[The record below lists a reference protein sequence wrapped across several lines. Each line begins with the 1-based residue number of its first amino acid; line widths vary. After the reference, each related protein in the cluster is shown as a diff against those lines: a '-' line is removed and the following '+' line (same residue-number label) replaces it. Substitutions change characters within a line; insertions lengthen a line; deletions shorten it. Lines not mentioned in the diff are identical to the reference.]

1 MSPDSPLDQ
10 TACDREPIHI
20 PGSIQPHGMLLIA
33 ELQSGLIVGGA
44 GQLEAYFGEVWHGQN
59 LDDLL
64 QFDALALAAEAPRA
78 DEIILGK
85 LIIGEET
92 FDLLG
97 HILNE
102 YLLVEIEPALHS
114 FVTPEQSL
122 SGLEAVAYQFEAAP
136 DIRTL
141 FQKAVLAFRKLTG
154 FDRVMIYQF
163 LEDASG
169 VVVAEDGN
177 DNYPSFLNHHFPA
190 SDIPKQA
197 RSLYLRNRVRVI
209 PDSSYVPAPLR
220 WYGEEPQQPLD
231 LSDVALRSVSPIHLQ
246 YLQNMGVG
254 ASASVSIIKDG
265 VLWGLIACHNVAPH
279 AMPFATRASARA
291 LAASLARQM
300 KSKDE
305 AENARERLRLR
316 SHEDRLVEA
325 LLINA
330 PLEERL
336 AETADN
342 LRQMM
347 LADGFAVVSNGK
359 LAARSGA
366 SPDISDLRI
375 ILDLVH
381 NGFKDGLFHSHEM
394 GRHKDLPQH
403 IIPIASGIAV
413 LKLHL
418 DEDVFLIWSRAEKVQ
433 IVEWAGNPHK
443 DTSGSASTPLTP
455 RASFEAWSEE
465 VHGRSRYWN
474 FNKIDAMH
482 RISRVIHEAYQ
493 RRRIDKLNRELQR
506 TLEQQD
512 KLLEQKDFLM
522 KEINHRVQN
531 SLQLVSTFLGMQMRE
546 TDDPLITQYLTDA
559 RSRIAAVALVHRRLY
574 SDSYVGSVDLARYL
588 DELSN
593 ELFQSMGEEWRSR
606 HTSRLSHVLI
616 NADRAINIGLVYSE
630 LVTNANKYAYD
641 GAPGPT
647 WVTLDQHF
655 NQARLIVA
663 DNGTGKTRSR
673 VGFGSKMLNAIVLG
687 LGGEMEELNNDPGLK
702 VVVTVPIEL

>member
-1 MSPDSPLDQ
+1 MSLDSPLDQ

-20 PGSIQPHGMLLIA
+20 PGSIQPHGMLLVA
-33 ELQSGLIVGGA
+33 KLTSGQIVGGA
-44 GQLEAYFGEVWHGQN
+44 GHLENYFGEAWPGQHI
-59 LDDLL
+59 DYLL
-64 QFDALALAAEAPRA
+64 QFDVLAMAAEAPRA

-85 LIIGEET
+85 LIIGDEA

-102 YLLVEIEPALHS
+102 YLLVEIEPALRS

-122 SGLEAVAYQFEAAP
+122 SGLETVAHQFEAAP
-136 DIRTL
+136 DVRTL
-141 FQKAVLAFRKLTG
+141 LQKSVVAFSKLTG

-163 LEDASG
+163 LEDGSG
-169 VVVAEDGN
+169 VVLAEDGN
-177 DNYPSFLNHHFPA
+177 DNYPTFLNHHFPA

-197 RSLYLRNRVRVI
+197 RALYLRNRVRVI
-209 PDSSYVPAPLR
+209 PDSSYIPAPLR
-220 WYGEEPQQPLD
+220 WYEDEPQQPLD

-246 YLQNMGVG
+246 YLQNMGVA

-265 VLWGLIACHNVAPH
+265 VLWGLIACHNATPL
-279 AMPFATRASARA
+279 AMPFATRAAARA
-291 LAASLARQM
+291 LAASLARQI

-325 LLINA
+325 LLIKA
-330 PLEERL
+330 PLEERFT
-336 AETADN
+336 ETAEI
-342 LRQMM
+342 LRQTM
-347 LADGFAVVSNGK
+347 LADGFAVVSNDK
-359 LAARSGA
+359 LIAKSGT
-366 SPDISDLRI
+366 SPNISDLRT
-375 ILDLVH
+375 ILGIMQ
-381 NGFKDGLFHSHEM
+381 NKFKDGLFHSHEF
-394 GRHKDLPQH
+394 GRQKELPAH
-403 IIPIASGIAV
+403 IIPLASGIAV

-418 DEDVFLIWSRAEKVQ
+418 DEDVFLVWSRAEKVQ

-443 DTSGSASTPLTP
+443 DISSSASAPLTP

-465 VHGRSRYWN
+465 VRGRSRYWN
-474 FNKIDAMH
+474 FNKVDAMQ
-482 RISRVIHEAYQ
+482 RIGRVIHEAYQ
-493 RRRIDKLNRELQR
+493 RRRIDRLNRELQR
-506 TLEQQD
+506 TLERQD

-546 TDDPLITQYLTDA
+546 TDDPLIVQYLTDA

-588 DELSN
+588 DELSH
-593 ELFQSMGEEWRSR
+593 ELFLSMGEEWRSH
-606 HTSRLSHVLI
+606 HTSKLSHVLI

-647 WVTLDQHF
+647 SVTLDQHF
-655 NQARLIVA
+655 NQVRLVVA
-663 DNGTGKTRSR
+663 DNGSGKTRNR
-673 VGFGSKMLNAIVLG
+673 TGFGSKMLNAIVLG
-687 LGGEMEELNNDPGLK
+687 LGGEMEERDNNPGLK
-702 VVVTVPIEL
+702 IVVTVPIEL